1 MNDGVKRILLGLKRA
16 SRALFVLALILLLAV
31 VAIHYREPLVQLE
44 QLVQQA
50 LLPQARIVL
59 QVEPDLAAAEPGTPD
74 TVTALKISGKVQAFG
89 APVTSGVL
97 HIVVEDIGSQH
108 YLAGRVVDVING
120 DFKEIDVAIPR
131 TGKAHSAVQIK
142 ATFRGRTR
150 VDSGS
155 EVRVEGEA
163 NVNVGF
169 PRRFETISAWA
180 IAAAVIAFALVLIA
194 LFTGAMNTRKQ
205 RSLYSVMY
213 FVVFV
218 SLVLPIL
225 VSVMLLQSSYLVAI
239 MEKAPIGLVR
249 ATSASSKTELQWFLN
264 IGGVVT
270 SRDETS
276 QSPRSGPAAGD
287 AGKPGE
293 NATAATADKA
303 STAAAS
309 APPPLRS
316 TPRSASERPDQT
328 SVSSVSRSSPYIEG
342 GLAVPFYVILLAMF
356 GAGINLTRRVPE
368 IQEEYSGA
376 VPRARPLSRWFFPP
390 ENDDDVTDVEQQ
402 RQTFAFRRALI
413 QNYMYVLSAP
423 FLATAVYYLLQIVAT
438 EPARPILVLVSFAT
452 GLISDTLVN
461 RIVRFAEETLKL
473 SPADKAEAAREAANA
488 RINNINAAML
498 QESAKAH
505 EAHFMVRISRHRRQL
520 DATLKG
526 AAEEAPPYAALP
538 EVPEFESVPLIPAL
552 TAADAKAAKP
562 ANAPTPGVSAKPSD
576 PPAGKPIA

>member
-1 MNDGVKRILLGLKRA
+1 MAEVDKRIVLGLRKATRP
-16 SRALFVLALILLLAV
+16 LLLV
-31 VAIHYREPLVQLE
+31 LLLVLLVAIASHYREPLAQLE
-44 QLVQQA
+44 RSAREAV
-50 LLPQARIVL
+50 LPQARIVL
-59 QVEPDLAAAEPGTPD
+59 QVERDPAGAEPGAQD
-74 TVTALKISGKVQAFG
+74 AVTALKISGKVQAFG
-89 APVTSGVL
+89 APVASGVL
-97 HIVVEDIGSQH
+97 HVAVEDIVTQH
-108 YLAGRVVDVING
+108 YLAGRVVDVANG
-120 DFKEIDVAIPR
+120 DFREIDLAIPK
-131 TGKAHSAVQIK
+131 TGKVHNAVQVK
-142 ATFRGRTR
+142 ATFRGLARPN
-150 VDSGS
+150 GGA
-155 EVRVEGEA
+155 EVHVEGDT
-163 NVNVGF
+163 NVNIGF

-180 IAAAVIAFALVLIA
+180 IAAVMLAFALLLIG

-213 FVVFV
+213 LIVFV

-276 QSPRSGPAAGD
+276 QSPRSGGAAGEAARPAD
-287 AGKPGE
+287 
-293 NATAATADKA
+293 NAVVAAADKA
-303 STAAAS
+303 SAPSPSAS
-309 APPPLRS
+309 TPSRA
-316 TPRSASERPDQT
+316 TPRSPNERPDQN

-368 IQEEYSGA
+368 IQEEYSGT
-376 VPRARPLSRWFFPP
+376 VPRARSLSDWLLRG
-390 ENDDDVTDVEQQ
+390 DHDRDVVDVEQQ

-423 FLATAVYYLLQIVAT
+423 FLATAVYYLLQVVAT

-461 RIVRFAEETLKL
+461 RIVRFAEDTLKL

-505 EAHFMVRISRHRRQL
+505 EALHMARISAHRRVL
-520 DATLKG
+520 ETALRAD
-526 AAEEAPPYAALP
+526 PYAPLP
-538 EVPEFESVPLIPAL
+538 EVPKFERVPLMPPLA
-552 TAADAKAAKP
+552 AADSKADKADKSDKAAAAP
-562 ANAPTPGVSAKPSD
+562 A
-576 PPAGKPIA
+576 

>member
-1 MNDGVKRILLGLKRA
+1 MDDGVKRFLLWLKRA
-16 SRALFVLALILLLAV
+16 SRPLFVLAVLLAL
-31 VAIHYREPLVQLE
+31 VALVWHYRDPLVQLE
-44 QLVQQA
+44 RSARQA
-50 LLPQARIVL
+50 LLPQARIML
-59 QVEPDLAAAEPGTPD
+59 QVERDTAAADPGAPD
-74 TVTALKISGKVQAFG
+74 VVTALKISGKVQAFG

-97 HIVVEDIGSQH
+97 HVVVEDIVSQH
-108 YLAGRVVDVING
+108 YLAGRVVDVVNG
-120 DFKEIDVAIPR
+120 DFREIALAIPK
-131 TGKAHSAVQIK
+131 TGKTHGAVQVK

-150 VDSGS
+150 VGGVD
-155 EVRVEGEA
+155 VHVEGET
-163 NVNVGF
+163 NTNLGF

-180 IAAAVIAFALVLIA
+180 IAAVGIAFALVLIA

-213 FVVFV
+213 LIVFI
-218 SLVLPIL
+218 SLVLPII

-276 QSPRSGPAAGD
+276 QSPRSGATTGEAAKSGD
-287 AGKPGE
+287 
-293 NATAATADKA
+293 NAAAAAADKA
-303 STAAAS
+303 SAPSTSASPPARGTARA
-309 APPPLRS
+309 
-316 TPRSASERPDQT
+316 ASERPDQN

-368 IQEEYSGA
+368 IQEEYSGT
-376 VPRARPLSRWFFPP
+376 VPRARPLSDWLFPP
-390 ENDDDVTDVEQQ
+390 ENDNDVIDVEQQ

-423 FLATAVYYLLQIVAT
+423 FLATAVYYLLQVVAT

-461 RIVRFAEETLKL
+461 RIVRFAEENLKL
-473 SPADKAEAAREAANA
+473 CPANKAEAARELANA
-488 RINNINAAML
+488 RISNINAAML

-505 EAHFMVRISRHRRQL
+505 EAHYMAQISCHRRQL
-520 DATLKG
+520 EATLKDRPD
-526 AAEEAPPYAALP
+526 AVLP
-538 EVPEFESVPLIPAL
+538 DVPEFKSLPLIPPV
-552 TAADAKAAKP
+552 AAAGSKSAKAADGS
-562 ANAPTPGVSAKPSD
+562 APDDPAKPPD
-576 PPAGKPIA
+576 EPPGKQHS